1 MSADIGINLK
11 ETATDKT
18 NIQYNWSIEEIGN
31 LAYMHALHTVD
42 ASQFDYT
49 QTINLGEEI
58 SDLIFKKGG
67 ETTFDLRTFTAKI
80 K

>member
-1 MSADIGINLK
+1 
-11 ETATDKT
+11 
-18 NIQYNWSIEEIGN
+18 
-31 LAYMHALHTVD
+31 MHALHTID
-42 ASQFDYT
+42 ASQYDYSKN
-49 QTINLGEEI
+49 INLGEEI